1 MTNNILSLSGL
12 ELRKAVAMAKGYEVK
27 GVPAVGGKTYYRLK
41 LNGESIPP
49 GGFREEWAWERT
61 PPLDIVHTFPLVLE
75 MNKMG
80 YEVEFAAKLNEANET
95 FFVLWLHGQ
104 GKTQLIHSDS
114 STDPS
119 DAIAKAYLL
128 VRKEM
133 GI

>member
-1 MTNNILSLSGL
+1 VTNNILSLSGL

-27 GVPAVGGKTYYRLK
+27 GVPAVGGKTYYSLK

-49 GGFREEWAWERT
+49 GGFREEWVWERT
-61 PPLDIVHTFPLVLE
+61 PPWDIVHTFPLVLE

-80 YEVEFAAKLNEANET
+80 YEVEFA
-95 FFVLWLHGQ
+95 LWLHGQ